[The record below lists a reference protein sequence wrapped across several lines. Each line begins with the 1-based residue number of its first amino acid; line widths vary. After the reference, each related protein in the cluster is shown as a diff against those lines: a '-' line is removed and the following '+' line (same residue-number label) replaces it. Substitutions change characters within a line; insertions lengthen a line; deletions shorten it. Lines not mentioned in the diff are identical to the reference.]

1 MTRLLADAVDNF
13 PVVSLYRLQLA
24 KLTKGQPLI
33 SSRKSTFKIDVDRC
47 RCRSSCRTRFARLHH
62 DARIDAHSPVNSRQ
76 SVMNQSSSTKAET
89 HFWARVTLMIFLAAA
104 IFASGDYLSAR
115 LDGPAE
121 AIATVAIGGCF
132 LYFFGKQTGMMI
144 VDADSPT

>member
-1 MTRLLADAVDNF
+1 
-13 PVVSLYRLQLA
+13 
-24 KLTKGQPLI
+24 
-33 SSRKSTFKIDVDRC
+33 
-47 RCRSSCRTRFARLHH
+47 
-62 DARIDAHSPVNSRQ
+62 
-76 SVMNQSSSTKAET
+76 
-89 HFWARVTLMIFLAAA
+89 MIFLAAA